1 MTLESEGHQE
11 GYLSHFARWV
21 VFQDFNWSN
30 FLSSLTA
37 YISMYVLA
45 MVLKIDIASVHII
58 LLVAWSTFRDI
69 VINLRSSF
77 LIGFSFYGYNH

>member
-1 MTLESEGHQE
+1 
-11 GYLSHFARWV
+11 
-21 VFQDFNWSN
+21 
-30 FLSSLTA
+30 
-37 YISMYVLA
+37 MYVLA

-77 LIGFSFYGYNH
+77 LIRFSFYGYNH